1 MKCGTGSVTAI
12 TGWPE
17 RSGSVSPNCS
27 AMAPAQAP
35 AQLSSTGA
43 CTSSALPLRT
53 MNMAPSC
60 ATSSTLWRSKTCAP
74 ARCAASAKAGDT
86 RRGLACPS
94 STHREPPTAR
104 VPSQGHCSRRR
115 AAEISSRPRSKSL
128 LSAR

>member
-12 TGWPE
+12 SGLRE
-17 RSGSVSPNCS
+17 RIGGVSPNWL
-27 AMAPAQAP
+27 AMAPAHAP

-43 CTSSALPLRT
+43 CTSSALPERT
-53 MNMAPSC
+53 VNSAPSC
-60 ATSSTLWRSKTCAP
+60 ATSSTWWRSKTCAP
-74 ARCAASAKAGDT
+74 ARRAAKAKAGDT

-94 STHREPPTAR
+94 SMHSEPPMAR
-104 VPSQGHCSRRR
+104 VPSHGACVRRR